1 MDIYEGII
9 TFLRHEYNDKHQ
21 TFKDM
26 ERKFGVSYQYL
37 RELINDNDNKKTK
50 RMSLEYFFR
59 LFPRAQIKLDTN
71 GGTVSAPDNHGNVAG
86 VNNGVQTVIGGGGS
100 SALLDRIMACPDI
113 PAEVKVQI
121 YALASDLKGVRRH
134 GVED

>member
-59 LFPRAQIKLDTN
+59 LFPRAEIKLDTN
-71 GGTVSAPDNHGNVAG
+71 GGTVFAPDNHGNVAG
-86 VNNGVQTVIGGGGS
+86 VNYGVQKVGS
-100 SALLDRIMACPDI
+100 CSMTGQSLLKKIMSCPDI
-113 PAEVKVQI
+113 PADVKVLI
-121 YALASDLKGVRRH
+121 FNIAG
-134 GVED
+134 EDVD